1 MPVLDKTIH
10 KTLVSNLHQRFDKL
24 ADLCVQ
30 RKLINHKE
38 GCSGFGHWIDP
49 SSKCATIGDKTEL
62 ILAIADL
69 ETILAEL
76 KKLK

>member
-1 MPVLDKTIH
+1 MPVLDKTTH
-10 KTLVSNLHQRFDKL
+10 NTLVSNLHQRFDKL

-30 RKLINHKE
+30 RELINHKE

-49 SSKCATIGDKTEL
+49 SIKCATKGDKTEL
-62 ILAIADL
+62 ILAITDL
-69 ETILAEL
+69 ETILSEL